1 MIISKKEDNSFL
13 ILSEIIY
20 KILLTI
26 ITQKQDMKFRISPW
40 IQRNKN
46 NLKKLLLETNMVFKK
61 KRDNFFTNNQV
72 EMMIQDLSKL

>member
-61 KRDNFFTNNQV
+61 KRDNFTNNQV